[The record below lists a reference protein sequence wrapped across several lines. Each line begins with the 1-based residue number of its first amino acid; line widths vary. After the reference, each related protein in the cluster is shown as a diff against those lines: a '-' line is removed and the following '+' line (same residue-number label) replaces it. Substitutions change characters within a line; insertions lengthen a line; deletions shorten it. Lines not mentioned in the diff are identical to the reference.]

1 MPAGPHMFARP
12 ARRRSRAA
20 LLIVPLTVLLVMSAS
35 VFALSLAGASFG
47 SADPATAGATV
58 LSAADSRAMESAAAS
73 LATGA
78 RPADGTSAS
87 CAAAS
92 GPAELT
98 CSSGDA
104 PASSPPSLAAPIHR
118 WGAEITY
125 DAADGYPLLFGGQN
139 DTWAFEDGNWVQL
152 HPKVIPPI
160 VSFACLTYDWKDG
173 YVLLYGGG
181 RGGIGTPDIDRDLT
195 WTFRGGVWTN
205 ITNPQDS
212 PPGLQYPSCTYDAA
226 PGDDYVVLFGGVYGE
241 GPSQTGQSYLTLH
254 STNQTWEFTG
264 GRWTNLTDYSAP
276 HPSAR
281 FGASMVYD
289 SSAGYVLLYGGAVNG
304 TSTANGSCTPV
315 ECPHLNDTWTFHA
328 GAWTNITATAST
340 HGTPPGRWEAG
351 IANDSADGY
360 VIIFGGQANGYKS
373 YNATQNFT
381 WGFVDGAWSNLTPT
395 LSVSPQPRF
404 GEAMGYDPGTGS
416 VLMFSGLNSTRAAVL
431 WENSW
436 AFYANGWHPLTYF
449 LNFTESGLPA
459 GQSWN
464 VTVTPSQGPA
474 ATLGNTTPTIS
485 FGWATGN
492 YSYAIASVA
501 NFHITAGT
509 SSGPVRVSD
518 PTITVGW
525 SPDKYTVRF
534 TEKGLKSA
542 WKTEWSVTLN
552 GVAKRSTGGSLAFG
566 GLAPGTYAYTI
577 GSVTNYSLNR
587 SYSGS
592 VEVLATGESEVA
604 ASVALRWT
612 LVTYRVAFDEKGLP
626 AGTPWSVTLDGVTK
640 SGTGSKIMFSVSNGT
655 YAYSVTAEDYEPAPS
670 SGTVNVAG
678 AATTI
683 HVTFAANAP
692 ADGRPTGLA
701 ASARPET

>member
-1 MPAGPHMFARP
+1 MFPVAVS
-12 ARRRSRAA
+12 ALILLSSAA
-20 LLIVPLTVLLVMSAS
+20 LGMTIGVLSTASPGAPGGAGGAAGLTAGESQAMQSAAS
-35 VFALSLAGASFG
+35 SLARGAG
-47 SADPATAGATV
+47 
-58 LSAADSRAMESAAAS
+58 
-73 LATGA
+73 
-78 RPADGTSAS
+78 PADGSSAF
-87 CAAAS
+87 CVAS
-92 GPAELT
+92 SGVAQMS
-98 CSSGDA
+98 CSSGDL
-104 PASSPPSLAAPIHR
+104 PSSSTLTSLPVPVHR

-195 WTFRGGVWTN
+195 WTFKGGVWTN
-205 ITNPQDS
+205 ITNPADS
-212 PPGLQYPSCTYDAA
+212 PPGLQYPSCTFDAA

-241 GPSQTGQSYLTLH
+241 GPTYTGHSYLTLH
-254 STNQTWEFTG
+254 STNQTWAFSG
-264 GRWTNLTDYSAP
+264 GTWTNLTNYAAP

-304 TSTANGSCTPV
+304 TSTANGSCTPR

-328 GAWTNITATAST
+328 GTWTNITATASI

-351 IANDSADGY
+351 IANDSAAGD

-381 WGFVDGAWSNLTPT
+381 WAFSEGVWSNLTPT
-395 LSVSPQPRF
+395 LPVSPQPRF
-404 GEAMGYDPGTGS
+404 GEAMGYDPATQT
-416 VLMFSGLNSTRAAVL
+416 VVMFSGLNSTSAAVL

-436 AFYANGWHPLTYF
+436 AFYGSGWHPLTYF
-449 LNFTESGLPA
+449 LNFTEAGLPA

-464 VTVTPSQGPA
+464 ITVTPDKGVALS
-474 ATLGNTTPTIS
+474 LKNTTATIS

-501 NFHITAGT
+501 KYHITTGA
-509 SSGPVRVSD
+509 SSGPVRETD
-518 PTITVGW
+518 PTIAVGW
-525 SPDKYTVRF
+525 SPTKFTVKF

-542 WKTEWSVTLN
+542 WKTEWSVTLD
-552 GVAKRSTGGSLAFG
+552 GVTKSGTGGSLSFA
-566 GLAPGTYAYTI
+566 GLAPGTYPYTI
-577 GSVTNYSLNR
+577 GSVANYSLNR

-592 VEVLATGESEVA
+592 VDLLATGEAEIA
-604 ASVALRWT
+604 ATVALKWT
-612 LVTYRVAFDEKGLP
+612 LVTYHVSFEEKGLP
-626 AGTPWSVTLDGVTK
+626 SGTLWSVTLNGVTK
-640 SGTGSKIMFSVSNGT
+640 TGTGSKITFAISNGT
-655 YAYSVTAEDYEPAPS
+655 YAFSVSASGYASTPS
-670 SGTVNVAG
+670 SGSVTVAG
-678 AATTI
+678 APITE
-683 HVTFAANAP
+683 HVKFAADEP
-692 ADGRPTGLA
+692 AGSLPDGLA
-701 ASARPET
+701 AVARPET